1 MKKAE
6 SGGSIAVLVLLIAM
20 FIGVYILLIP
30 PEDRA
35 NLLNQTNLLNESYRG
50 KISSSVLLSEEIGIL
65 KPLKTDSVK
74 HDIDS
79 VSLFVKE
86 EPKTEDLANTLS
98 IENGFFGESSHSLL
112 FNVDDI
118 TNLKDATLFFFVNEG
133 DGDLI
138 ITLNGQIVHS
148 SETDGLKNIVL
159 PKNYIR
165 ENNELRFKV
174 SRPRINFF
182 GKNRYELSDV
192 KLRKTFE
199 VTNTKEIRTVVLSS
213 TESGDGKLSYLT
225 FCNKLNTGARLRIFV
240 NNKEK
245 LNELIPCVPQRK
257 TLEISKE
264 DLITGDN
271 EFLFDIDKGDYLL
284 NDISLEVKAK
294 EGGAERIKFA
304 VSDNQYKK
312 IQEGDEAILKIDFAT
327 SEENKK
333 ATINLNDK
341 QFSFNTKDNK
351 FERFVTGFIKKGNNF
366 IEIKPDNEFEVLNLE
381 IRIENK

>member
-35 NLLNQTNLLNESYRG
+35 NLLNQTNSLNESDRG

-213 TESGDGKLSYLT
+213 TESGDGKLSYLI

-351 FERFVTGFIKKGNNF
+351 FERFITGFIKKGNNF

>member
-35 NLLNQTNLLNESYRG
+35 NLLNQTNSLNESDRG

-312 IQEGDEAILKIDFAT
+312 IQEGDEAILKIDFAI

-351 FERFVTGFIKKGNNF
+351 FERFITGFIKKGNNF

>member
-1 MKKAE
+1 MKKAQ

-30 PEDRA
+30 PEDREK
-35 NLLNQTNLLNESYRG
+35 LLNQTNSLNESNIG
-50 KISSSVLLSEEIGIL
+50 KSSSLILLSEDIGIL

-86 EPKTEDLANTLS
+86 EPKTEDLTNTLS
-98 IENGFFGESSHSLL
+98 VENGFFGESSHSLL
-112 FNVDDI
+112 FNADDI

-192 KLRKTFE
+192 
-199 VTNTKEIRTVVLSS
+199 
-213 TESGDGKLSYLT
+213 
-225 FCNKLNTGARLRIFV
+225 
-240 NNKEK
+240 
-245 LNELIPCVPQRK
+245 
-257 TLEISKE
+257 
-264 DLITGDN
+264 
-271 EFLFDIDKGDYLL
+271 
-284 NDISLEVKAK
+284 
-294 EGGAERIKFA
+294 
-304 VSDNQYKK
+304 
-312 IQEGDEAILKIDFAT
+312 
-327 SEENKK
+327 
-333 ATINLNDK
+333 
-341 QFSFNTKDNK
+341 
-351 FERFVTGFIKKGNNF
+351 
-366 IEIKPDNEFEVLNLE
+366 
-381 IRIENK
+381 